1 MRYITSVR
9 VVNAFY
15 QSLFKTMKGFDW
27 NAREIVM
34 QTSWHK
40 GVITQYLVVSYDS
53 HWICTIRND
62 NGKFIVDRWNRT
74 MKVSRKMFVSF
85 LNCFRKELKKE
96 FDIDYQD

>member
-15 QSLFKTMKGFDW
+15 QSLFKTMKGFEW

-34 QTSWHK
+34 AMIWHK
-40 GVITQYLVVSYDS
+40 GVITQYLEVNYDS

-62 NGKFIVDRWNRT
+62 NGNFKVERWNRT
-74 MKVSRKMFVSF
+74 MKESRKMFTSF
-85 LNCFRKELKKE
+85 INFFRKELKKE
-96 FDIDYQD
+96 MEIDYQD

>member
-15 QSLFKTMKGFDW
+15 QSLFKTMKGFEW

-34 QTSWHK
+34 AMIWHK
-40 GVITQYLVVSYDS
+40 GVITQYLEVNYDS

-62 NGKFIVDRWNRT
+62 NGNFKVDRWNRL
-74 MKVSRKMFVSF
+74 VANSDFVAF
-85 LNCFRKELKKE
+85 INYFRKELKKE
-96 FDIDYQD
+96 MEIDYQD

>member
-27 NAREIVM
+27 DIKEIVM
-34 QTSWHK
+34 EMGYYK
-40 GVITQYLVVSYDS
+40 GIMTQYLVVYYDS

-62 NGKFIVDRWNRT
+62 NGNFKVERWNRT
-74 MKVSRKMFVSF
+74 MKVSRKMFTLFINS
-85 LNCFRKELKKE
+85 FRKELKKE
-96 FDIDYQD
+96 MEIDYQD